1 MPDSAR
7 RPLVSILGDSISTF
21 EGCNP
26 DGFDVFYEGERRRMT
41 GVERVCD
48 TWWRLVVDAIGGDIL
63 VNGSFSGS
71 MVEGAGFP
79 AASSVR
85 RVAALSRDGMDPDI
99 VIAFIGINDYGWGG
113 PANQAAGRGRAVPD
127 AAPACEE
134 RTARFAAEDAAAAFG
149 TAYGVMLGRV
159 RAAYPDAQ
167 VWCCTLCPGRLADA
181 RETTF
186 IRRLRGVDVR
196 AYDDAIRLQASD
208 HGCRV
213 IDLASFGLDYEAVDG
228 THPTARGM
236 RQLASMA
243 VRSMARQGMPVNA
256 ACASELDAAFEGDDM
271 HTKDACDRDDCLDC
285 PFARATGNTW
295 SLVCEKDL

>member
-1 MPDSAR
+1 MSDSAR

-21 EGCNP
+21 QGCNP
-26 DGFDVFYEGERRRMT
+26 EGFDVFYEGEACVRT
-41 GVERVCD
+41 GVEHESD
-48 TWWRLVVDAIGGDIL
+48 TWWRLVIDAIGGDLL

-79 AASSVR
+79 SASSER

-127 AAPACEE
+127 DASPCEE
-134 RTARFAAEDAAAAFG
+134 RMARFAADNAAEAFAAAYG
-149 TAYGVMLGRV
+149 TMLSRI
-159 RAAYPDAQ
+159 RAAYPEAQ
-167 VWCCTLCPGRLADA
+167 VWCCTLCPGRLAGA
-181 RETTF
+181 QAPTF

-196 AYDDAIRLQASD
+196 SYDDAIRLQASE

-213 IDLASFGLDYEAVDG
+213 IDFASFGLDYEAADG
-228 THPTARGM
+228 THPTKRGM

-243 VRSMARQGMPVNA
+243 VRFMARQGVA
-256 ACASELDAAFEGDDM
+256 ADADRAFELDVAFEGADM
-271 HTKDACDRDDCLDC
+271 HAQDTCDRADCLGC